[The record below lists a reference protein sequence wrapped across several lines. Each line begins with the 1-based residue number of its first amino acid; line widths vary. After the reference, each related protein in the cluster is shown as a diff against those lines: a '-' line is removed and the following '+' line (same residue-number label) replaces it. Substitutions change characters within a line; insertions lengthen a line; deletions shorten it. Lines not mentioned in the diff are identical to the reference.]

1 MSTEIYRARAGAA
14 DFLAD
19 HRLLSAGWVAASSSA
34 GGVFVA
40 RAVKARTARSRV
52 RWAVLATFEFGI
64 AIGIIR
70 ALVKRKSGEATQR
83 EEEES

>member
-1 MSTEIYRARAGAA
+1 MSTETYRARAGAA

-34 GGVFVA
+34 GGVFLA
-40 RAVKARTARSRV
+40 RAVKARTARRRV
-52 RWAVLATFEFGI
+52 LWAFLATVEFGI

-70 ALVKRKSGEATQR
+70 ALVKKNSAEATHR
-83 EEEES
+83 EEEE

>member
-1 MSTEIYRARAGAA
+1 MSQIIVLLPTRRLR
-14 DFLAD
+14 FLAD

-40 RAVKARTARSRV
+40 RAAKARTARSRV
-52 RWAVLATFEFGI
+52 RWAFSATVEFGI

-70 ALVKRKSGEATQR
+70 ALVKKNPGEAMHR
-83 EEEES
+83 EEE

>member
-1 MSTEIYRARAGAA
+1 MSTETYRARAGAA

-34 GGVFVA
+34 GGVLVA
-40 RAVKARTARSRV
+40 RAVKARTARSCV
-52 RWAVLATFEFGI
+52 RWAFLATVEFGI

-70 ALVKRKSGEATQR
+70 ALVKKNSGESAHR
-83 EEEES
+83 EEEE